1 MNAVLKKTI
10 TGKKKKKMNAAHCCL
25 PSHSLRNESPHL
37 PLSKKTKTRIR
48 SNIYIYIYIYEKQV
62 QVRKQTGAIY
72 SSVPT
77 KEFEAL
83 IGSAIK
89 TGGAC

>member
-1 MNAVLKKTI
+1 MKRSNKTYVQLQKKKT
-10 TGKKKKKMNAAHCCL
+10 
-25 PSHSLRNESPHL
+25 R
-37 PLSKKTKTRIR
+37 TRIR
-48 SNIYIYIYIYEKQV
+48 SNIYIYEKQV

-89 TGGAC
+89 TGGACCCLRCLFFSFVLGIKS